1 MTRKMEISENIYSH
15 YNDYIFKAILLK
27 RANGLLKFVKIP
39 YKLNKMLISEYTN
52 LGPSISRLDFVGEVE
67 KEGKIIS
74 LILEC
79 QTNLPTEDDIKRFFQ
94 YISSLRVFKDNH
106 VELYILCTKKA
117 PYSKKD
123 FVIKEDC
130 VYRMHIISLKDFEAE
145 EIFNTIENK
154 LKNNEVITDKDIA
167 SLQLI
172 IYTEYDESKLK
183 ILNKARK
190 LIEEISE
197 SLVFDINEKLAII
210 YLFNVLS
217 ANMLDEQ
224 EYNQYAEVNTM
235 LINPME
241 RYMKKK
247 GIEEGIEEGIQ
258 MNKQEI
264 AKNMLDDGFS
274 IEKIV
279 QITGLSKEDI
289 MKAK

>member
-123 FVIKEDC
+123 FVIK
-130 VYRMHIISLKDFEAE
+130 DFEAE

-241 RYMKKK
+241 R
-247 GIEEGIEEGIQ
+247 
-258 MNKQEI
+258 
-264 AKNMLDDGFS
+264 
-274 IEKIV
+274 
-279 QITGLSKEDI
+279 ITYY
-289 MKAK
+289 